1 MHKFVQNLTKIV
13 SDRQVILYMER
24 LEQTRDV
31 FKVFLGGVAV
41 AVAVPGRSSYGA
53 TFMVPLK
60 ILSSFGPAVPL
71 LHNFGS
77 AYANGIPNFPLWPL
91 SLLTC
96 RSIYDSLKSPT
107 KSIKQSSSAITQ
119 TIRIWN

>member
-1 MHKFVQNLTKIV
+1 MSLVSLVLYIMHKFVQNLTKIV

-60 ILSSFGPAVPL
+60 ILSSFEPVVPL
-71 LHNFGS
+71 F
-77 AYANGIPNFPLWPL
+77 
-91 SLLTC
+91 
-96 RSIYDSLKSPT
+96 
-107 KSIKQSSSAITQ
+107 TQ
-119 TIRIWN
+119 FWIRICKRHSKFSALAT